1 MTAIL
6 TFKNNF
12 LTFQEYAKV
21 SLRFTA
27 KAKPFTLV
35 LLLPLLSLLYFWIQ
49 FPWKGASLDTF
60 WDGTG
65 FYVCFMTVLLLSIPF
80 STWRGLKKTY
90 VAARFMQH
98 PVDYRFSEAG
108 MDMTSTVTQI
118 QMAWPAFHS
127 FYDFGRY
134 GVLLSGAASG
144 FFLDFEAL
152 QFPGSKPDFLDLLA
166 THQIPVK

>member
-1 MTAIL
+1 MDSTL

-27 KAKPFTLV
+27 KAKPLTLV
-35 LLLPLLSLLYFWIQ
+35 LLLPLLSVLYFWVQ
-49 FPWKGASLDTF
+49 FPWKEASFASF
-60 WDGTG
+60 WDSTG

-90 VAARFMQH
+90 AAARFMQH
-98 PVDYRFSEAG
+98 PVDYQFSEAG
-108 MDMTSTVTQI
+108 MDMNSPLTQI
-118 QMAWPAFHS
+118 QMVWPAFHS

-134 GVLLSGAASG
+134 GVLMSSEASG

-152 QFPGSKPDFLDLLA
+152 LLPAIKSDFLTLLA